1 MVLGRDPRKSESH
14 LHWLEGWG
22 KRLQKHLETGT
33 PSAASSYSYQP
44 DPEAF
49 KALAVYSTNFPYLI
63 TTIERFRDNCDK
75 HCDSYTELPN
85 EENAHAF
92 ATAMEQLAKRI
103 SDAVDAIAAQKET
116 NLGPQKYGDVE
127 HSLDY
132 DESQVKARS
141 KSGAVIL
148 FDVQTSPIVYG
159 KEQMR
164 LNKNQHHVI
173 CRLIQSGKN
182 SFTKDDL
189 ISVTER
195 GGARGTLERLKKRS
209 AEWDKA
215 IVFPGISGGGYSIL

>member
-14 LHWLEGWG
+14 LYWLKGWG
-22 KRLQKHLETGT
+22 NRLQKHLETGT

-103 SDAVDAIAAQKET
+103 SDAVDAIAAQNDT
-116 NLGPQKYGDVE
+116 YLVPQKYGDVE
-127 HSLDY
+127 HPLDY

-148 FDVQTSPIVYG
+148 FDLASAPIVNGIKVAPLTAARYDVVSALLNSDR
-159 KEQMR
+159 R
-164 LNKNQHHVI
+164 LNARDLDRKSKHEDARKLLESLREIPDWSDVI
-173 CRLIQSGKN
+173 LMSG
-182 SFTKDDL
+182 S
-189 ISVTER
+189 ER
-195 GGARGTLERLKKRS
+195 KGY
-209 AEWDKA
+209 
-215 IVFPGISGGGYSIL
+215 GIK